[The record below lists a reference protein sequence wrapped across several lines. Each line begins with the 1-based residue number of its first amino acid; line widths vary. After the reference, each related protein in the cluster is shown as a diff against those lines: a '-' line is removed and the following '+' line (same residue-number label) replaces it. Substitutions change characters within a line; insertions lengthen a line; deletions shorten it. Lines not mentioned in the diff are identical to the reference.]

1 MNCILA
7 RTLFYAQKNGYG
19 EVSNFAKNT
28 YSVLPSI
35 LEECRHFLW
44 YGYGRSPNALMWPQV
59 PPKPCPP
66 TITLTLPGENPNNK
80 LCVHVCNIQKH
91 HLSCH
96 SLQDVFLF
104 STYFWERLRHNFE
117 YACDVADKVT
127 SSWKKKIGVLKPL
140 LLFQTNFKAK
150 CNGWYPY
157 AYTVTGVQP

>member
-19 EVSNFAKNT
+19 NVSYSAK
-28 YSVLPSI
+28 I
-35 LEECRHFLW
+35 
-44 YGYGRSPNALMWPQV
+44 
-59 PPKPCPP
+59 
-66 TITLTLPGENPNNK
+66 
-80 LCVHVCNIQKH
+80 VHDYNIQKH

-127 SSWKKKIGVLKPL
+127 FSWKKKDCCHY

-150 CNGWYPY
+150 CKWLIPICMHCHWSAAVSNNYP
-157 AYTVTGVQP
+157 ARACAARGKAIVLSVCRCRCRCR